1 MKALTYQG
9 KKKVKVKEV
18 ADPTLEKKMTSL
30 FGLPLRRFV
39 ARICTFITGKYQVC
53 MMIMLLVMSR
63 WG

>member
-39 ARICTFITGKYQVC
+39 ARICTFITGNTRYA
-53 MMIMLLVMSR
+53 
-63 WG
+63 